1 MTINSSQ
8 HAADGSEKDCN
19 AFLMIQSHRKLEI
32 KPLYPL
38 LSLPCHLSLPP
49 YCAWNVRVQWRLQCI
64 PKRKW
69 ISDTEPRLFKTQVP
83 SSVFLPF
90 KYQQSFWSTGWRL
103 YSIHQLWPFSQF
115 ALLAC
120 CFIDAALAILY
131 DMFLVHFGPNGRGYG
146 CSVKYTVVNY
156 TSRI

>member
-1 MTINSSQ
+1 MQLTALGLQCFLDDPVSPKIRDKAAVSTFIATLPFEPATLLRMECQSTMT
-8 HAADGSEKDCN
+8 
-19 AFLMIQSHRKLEI
+19 
-32 KPLYPL
+32 
-38 LSLPCHLSLPP
+38 PP
-49 YCAWNVRVQWRLQCI
+49 CI

-69 ISDTEPRLFKTQVP
+69 ISDTEPRLFKTQVS